1 MHCLRVFLKFSERI
15 QTVGTS
21 RPWAYIFT
29 TNELDFFAGLMLEH
43 RL

>member
-1 MHCLRVFLKFSERI
+1 MHCLRGVFKFSERI

-21 RPWAYIFT
+21 RPKFLLQL
-29 TNELDFFAGLMLEH
+29 NCFFFAGLMLEH